1 MNDFEL
7 ESRLKAIPLPTRLA
21 EYWEQFP
28 SSVRSQLRP
37 VLVARPRMSFA
48 HRLAWNSAAALAC
61 LIFALA
67 VWPTVQV
74 MVKDARVVQREL
86 VQLPCHLRVLMA
98 DEHGMHYLV
107 ADRP

>member
-1 MNDFEL
+1 MNDSEL
-7 ESRLKAIPLPTRLA
+7 ESQLRAVPLPRRPD

-28 SSVRSQLRP
+28 PTVRSQLHP
-37 VLVARPRMSFA
+37 DLVARPRTSFT
-48 HRLAWNSAAALAC
+48 HRLAWGSATALAC

-67 VWPTVQV
+67 LWPSVDA
-74 MVKDARVVQREL
+74 MVEDARVVRREL
-86 VQLPCHLRVLMA
+86 AQLPGHLRVLMA

>member
-7 ESRLKAIPLPTRLA
+7 ESRLKAIPLPTRTE

-37 VLVARPRMSFA
+37 VMATRSRMFFA
-48 HRLAWNSAAALAC
+48 HRLAWGSATALAC

-67 VWPTVQV
+67 LWPTVEI
-74 MVKDARVVQREL
+74 MVKDVRTIGREL
-86 VQLPCHLRVLMA
+86 AQLPGHLRVLMA
-98 DEHGMHYLV
+98 DEHGMRYLI
-107 ADRP
+107 ADK

>member
-7 ESRLKAIPLPTRLA
+7 ESRLKAIPLPARSD

-37 VLVARPRMSFA
+37 VLVARPQTSFA
-48 HRLAWNSAAALAC
+48 RRLAWSSAAALAG

-67 VWPTVQV
+67 LWPTVEV
-74 MVKDARVVQREL
+74 MVKDARTLRREL
-86 VQLPCHLRVLMA
+86 VQLPGHLRVLMA
-98 DEHGMHYLV
+98 DEHGLRYLI
-107 ADRP
+107 ADK

>member
-7 ESRLKAIPLPTRLA
+7 ESRLKAVPLPTRPA

-28 SSVRSQLRP
+28 PGVCSQLRP
-37 VLVARPRMSFA
+37 AWSARPQTSLA

-67 VWPTVQV
+67 LWPTVQV

-86 VQLPCHLRVLMA
+86 VQLPRHLRVLMA